1 MPPAPPMTKHEL
13 RQLYKQKRAAVAADI
28 PQLSAEISAH
38 LWVYIQEARPQC
50 MAGYLAAQTEPSLD
64 VLLSDCL
71 AMGVRVLVPKHVSG
85 EVYALADWVP
95 GQERLGPYG
104 MREPMGP
111 DVAVSPDLWLIPG
124 LAFDGFGTRLGY
136 GKGIYDRLLMGRGG
150 SRLGICPACCVA
162 ERLPREDWDIA
173 MDGVVTEL
181 GVKGVLRL

>member
-1 MPPAPPMTKHEL
+1 MTKHEL
-13 RQLYKQKRAAVAADI
+13 RQLYKQKRAAVAADMR
-28 PQLSAEISAH
+28 QLSAEISAH
-38 LWVYIQEARPQC
+38 IWVYIQETRPRC
-50 MAGYLAAQTEPSLD
+50 IAAYLFAQTEPSLD

-71 AMGVRVLVPKHVSG
+71 AMGIRILVPKHVSG

-136 GKGIYDRLLMGRGG
+136 GKGIYDRLLKGATGTL
-150 SRLGICPACCVA
+150 LGVCPSCCVSDSLVA
-162 ERLPREDWDIA
+162 DDWDVA
-173 MDGVVTEL
+173 MHGVVTEL
-181 GVKGVLRL
+181 GCVMAAPAE